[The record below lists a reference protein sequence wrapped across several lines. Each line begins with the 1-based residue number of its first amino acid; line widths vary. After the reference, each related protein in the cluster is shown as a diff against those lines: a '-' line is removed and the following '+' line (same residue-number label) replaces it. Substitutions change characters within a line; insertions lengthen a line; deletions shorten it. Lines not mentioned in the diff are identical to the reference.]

1 MQVINDQKSLENIL
15 IDFKNKNK
23 KISLIPTMGNLHN
36 GHLELFDRAPS
47 DSIKVVTIYIN
58 PLQFNDEEDYKNYP
72 RSVKSDIEKCDKKNI
87 DIVYSPHGCITDEIA
102 FEENIDLPKFTRYLC
117 GSTRDNHFLG
127 VYKIVKHLFSII
139 QPDFACFGKKDYQ
152 QLLLIKYI
160 ASTYFPNLK
169 IIDVD
174 IVRENKIPLSSR
186 LYRLNNNS
194 LSRLKLVYDTLI
206 VIRKDMINGGN
217 FMSIKQNY
225 IREIESNN
233 ISVEYLEHR
242 RNDTLEDASNYL
254 KNSSLFIAYFVDNI
268 RLIDNIQI

>member
-1 MQVINDQKSLENIL
+1 MQVINDQKSLKNIL

-23 KISLIPTMGNLHN
+23 KISLIPTMGNLHS

-47 DSIKVVTIYIN
+47 DSIKVVTIYVN
-58 PLQFNDEEDYKNYP
+58 PLQFNDQEDYKNYP
-72 RSVKSDIEKCDKKNI
+72 RSVKSDIEKCDNKNI
-87 DIVYSPHGCITDEIA
+87 DIVYSPHGCITDEIT